1 MERSK
6 LSQYYY
12 LACDRVHEAVDS
24 LYESLH
30 DVDGTPLCDPDS
42 VIDSVIH
49 TRRIISEELDLV
61 KSIVKEY
68 EEAND

>member
-30 DVDGTPLCDPDS
+30 DVDGIPLCDPDS

>member
-1 MERSK
+1 MERYK
-6 LSQYYY
+6 LSQYYF
-12 LACDRVHEAVDS
+12 LACDRVHEAIDT

-30 DVDGTPLCDPDS
+30 DADGQPLCDPDS

-49 TRRIISEELDLV
+49 ARRTISEELDLV

-68 EEAND
+68 EDTHD